1 LSKRIIWFDLSPVD
15 DLVSQSNLVYFLV
28 SQKDLN
34 SVRSIM
40 DWRVKRVGL
49 EFHLIKNNIFY
60 FKLNSNYNSN

>member
-40 DWRVKRVGL
+40 D
-49 EFHLIKNNIFY
+49 
-60 FKLNSNYNSN
+60 